1 MHVHLGDTKY
11 LLSGHTTLWKPFL
24 FYLFCMIKIIFI
36 IFLFSFFN
44 LKYVVQNI
52 LRLVTFWAV
61 WHTLT
66 SSNLIWVSL
75 LLCSSPLALMTTT
88 KPQDLYLVKPSRD
101 SLCLVKKVLMVGC
114 IIFVLFQFQYYGM
127 NWRKMI
133 FRQAFVKERCDMV
146 SPKVLWFHLWVCC
159 SFLLLCIGIT
169 SACDFSKDSTIHDK

>member
-1 MHVHLGDTKY
+1 M
-11 LLSGHTTLWKPFL
+11 GHI
-24 FYLFCMIKIIFI
+24 CVIFI

-52 LRLVTFWAV
+52 LVTFWAV
-61 WHTLT
+61 WRTVQSLT

-75 LLCSSPLALMTTT
+75 LLCSSPLALMTIT

-133 FRQAFVKERCDMV
+133 FRQAYVKERCDMV

-169 SACDFSKDSTIHDK
+169 SACDFSKDSTIHNK